1 MALNKLTLKLQLN
14 YRYRLVHFGYEL
26 CVHRVVDVVVQSLRH
41 EQSTVVVLIV
51 LPCKHRKR
59 PEIKPVS
66 VLEHVEIVIPHGD
79 PDNIRDKRPVS

>member
-26 CVHRVVDVVVQSLRH
+26 CVHRVVDVVIQSLRH
-41 EQSTVVVLIV
+41 EQNAVVVLIV

-66 VLEHVEIVIPHGD
+66 VLKHIEIVVPHGD